1 MHTIAMVGSGA
12 ITELPDRFANSE
24 IIYALDNEPR
34 NSQIVS
40 YYENLIKSGQRVCL
54 WPSYVKEKDVNDMV
68 LAGKSKEEVE
78 KIILTNSFSD
88 LEASLKLKDWKK
100 I

>member
-1 MHTIAMVGSGA
+1 M
-12 ITELPDRFANSE
+12 
-24 IIYALDNEPR
+24 
-34 NSQIVS
+34 
-40 YYENLIKSGQRVCL
+40 
-54 WPSYVKEKDVNDMV
+54 KEKDVNDMI
-68 LAGKSKEEVE
+68 LAGKTKEEVE